1 MTTSKFSKNHF
12 SHKNEFYYP
21 VGIHIKNAGAHISCK
36 NYSMM
41 KGEFMAKNDILPQ
54 NLVYAKK
61 IVKKCDICCSNNNLK

>member
-21 VGIHIKNAGAHISCK
+21 VGIHIKNAGAHIYCAKIIPSIFL
-36 NYSMM
+36 MM

-54 NLVYAKK
+54 NLVYGKK
-61 IVKKCDICCSNNNLK
+61 NCEKM